1 MDREANE
8 RRKEKVNNSNDETL
22 LKTLLKIIDN
32 DHQKLMA
39 NIDDSLNSRWI
50 GKSEKT
56 TLEISKVL
64 LNMIARLNKHMISNL
79 FSLDNMQKRLK
90 NVEIIV
96 QNITEKVEV
105 DLSSIKAEV
114 DALKKA
120 IKRPIF
126 DQLDRFIQDYKK
138 AKEERQKSVRKKKG
152 DYCV

>member
-8 RRKEKVNNSNDETL
+8 RRKEKVTNNKDEAI

-39 NIDDSLNSRWI
+39 SINDTLNSRWI

-64 LNMIARLNKHMISNL
+64 LDMIARLNKHMISNL
-79 FSLDNMQKRLK
+79 FSLDNMQKRLV
-90 NVEIIV
+90 NVEIVV
-96 QNITEKVEV
+96 QNITEKLEV

-114 DALKKA
+114 KELSKTIKKPVFSHIDEYLKEQEELKK
-120 IKRPIF
+120 KRNKW
-126 DQLDRFIQDYKK
+126 LQDN
-138 AKEERQKSVRKKKG
+138 R
-152 DYCV
+152 